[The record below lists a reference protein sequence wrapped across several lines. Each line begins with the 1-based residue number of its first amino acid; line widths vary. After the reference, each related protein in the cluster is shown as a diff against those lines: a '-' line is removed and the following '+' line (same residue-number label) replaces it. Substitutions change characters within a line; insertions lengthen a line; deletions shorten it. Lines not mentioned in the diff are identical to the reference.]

1 MRRLLLVALPV
12 ALALAA
18 GSMLLSAW
26 REAGRAAEAAA
37 ERARVQ
43 REFVERAALARTLPV
58 DPPGPWREE
67 SAALLRWY
75 GEQLAGIG
83 NRFPG
88 AEAPARAE
96 PEPKGAKEK
105 ALLEDF
111 QKYAAGRAELVR
123 SGRYA
128 PVASALAD
136 GLRLDLLAVQPGP
149 SPEGGGPALRIDFAL
164 WGAPRLLDRDTSGS
178 RAVTRTVVPVSFR
191 RLAFHFL
198 DEKGAP
204 WGEMSGGG
212 EPYQK
217 LVDPERFVPDL
228 PPGILF
234 GTWWVEL
241 FPRPATEVEV
251 ELELAARGAAGRE
264 RPLRLAVRLPV
275 EEGWRL
281 PPGATYQAEER
292 VVAPPAP

>member
-1 MRRLLLVALPV
+1 MRRLLFVALPV
-12 ALALAA
+12 ALALLG
-18 GSMLLSAW
+18 GSALLSAW
-26 REAGRAAEAAA
+26 REAGRAAEAAQ

-43 REFVERAALARTLPV
+43 REFVERAALARALPV
-58 DPPGPWREE
+58 DPPDAWREE
-67 SAALLRWY
+67 SAALLRWHA
-75 GEQLAGIG
+75 EQLAEIG

-88 AEAPARAE
+88 VPPATRPE
-96 PEPKGAKEK
+96 PEARGAKE
-105 ALLEDF
+105 AAVFEDF
-111 QKYAAGRAELVR
+111 RKYAGGRSELVR
-123 SGRYA
+123 AGRYA
-128 PVASALAD
+128 PVASALAE

-149 SPEGGGPALRIDFAL
+149 SPEGGGPALRVDFAL
-164 WGAPRLLDRDTSGS
+164 WGAPRLVERDTSGN
-178 RAVTRTVVPVSFR
+178 RTVTRTVVPVAFR

-212 EPYQK
+212 EPYLK

-228 PPGILF
+228 PPGVLF

-241 FPRPATEVEV
+241 FPRPAATVEV
-251 ELELAARGAAGRE
+251 ELELSARGASGRE

-281 PPGATYQAEER
+281 PPGAAYQAEER
-292 VVAPPAP
+292 VVAPPGR